1 MRIFSIENDGITKI
15 ITIMGLKIKIKPTKK
30 LLNLIYNKVNLIN
43 TTLNDNSN
51 FFNISKERALDSMF
65 IEYISKDFKQDY
77 LDLIK
82 NLDLESIELIQTIVK
97 GIQNTVD
104 NGTSCIKMSKNEI
117 MHIKNFNFFLER
129 RVIKLGDVYAYKNYL
144 LPLNE
149 FYDTIFYNNC
159 GMDYCNIDKNKTII
173 DAGAW
178 IGDSSIV
185 LAKYTNDKVYAFEP
199 VAETY
204 KLLTKTIKINS
215 LENKIIPIQK
225 GLSNVNSSIEINL
238 TNASSNSTLIGFN
251 KTDDA
256 TKVIN
261 KETIE
266 ICKLDDFVKENN
278 LQVGCIKAD
287 VEGAEKMLL
296 EGAFETIKTQK
307 PVLIIS
313 IYHSPEDFF
322 KIKPLVE
329 SWDLGYSFKIRR
341 LRLVNYISDTVLI
354 CECKN

>member
-1 MRIFSIENDGITKI
+1 MKIFSIKNDVITKI
-15 ITIMGLKIKIKPTKK
+15 ITIMGLKIKIKPIKK
-30 LLNLIYNKVNLIN
+30 LLNQIHNKVNLIN
-43 TTLNDNSN
+43 TALNDDSN
-51 FFNISKERALDSMF
+51 FFYISKERALDAMF

-82 NLDLESIELIQTIVK
+82 SLDLESIKLVQTIIK
-97 GIQNTVD
+97 GLQNAIE
-104 NGTSCIKMSKNEI
+104 NNTSSIKMSEREI
-117 MHIKNFNFFLER
+117 MQIKEFNLSKER
-129 RVIKLGDVYAYKNYL
+129 ELIKLEDIYVYKNYF

-149 FYDTIFYNNC
+149 FHDVIFYNNC
-159 GMDYCNIDKNKTII
+159 GMDYCNIDKNKSII

-185 LAKYTNDKVYAFEP
+185 LANYTNDKVYAFEP
-199 VAETY
+199 VTETY
-204 KLLTKTIKINS
+204 NILTKTIKINS
-215 LENKIIPIQK
+215 LENRIIPIQK
-225 GLSNVNSSIEINL
+225 GLSNVNSNIEINL
-238 TNASSNSTLIGFN
+238 TNASPNSTLIEFN

-329 SWDLGYSFKIRR
+329 SWNLGYSFKIRR
-341 LRLVNYISDTVLI
+341 LRLVNYISDTVLV